1 LHAERRPL
9 EEEAGAKFDPK
20 VSDYE
25 HGSRIAAA
33 GLGAN
38 TGQLYGKV
46 GFLRI
51 D

>member
-9 EEEAGAKFDPK
+9 EEEAGAKFNPK

-25 HGSRIAAA
+25 HGSSNSAA
-33 GLGAN
+33 GVGAI
-38 TGQLYGKV
+38 TGQLYGTA

>member
-20 VSDYE
+20 VSDYQ
-25 HGSRIAAA
+25 HGSRTAEA
-33 GLGAN
+33 GVGAI
-38 TGQLYGKV
+38 TGQLYGMV